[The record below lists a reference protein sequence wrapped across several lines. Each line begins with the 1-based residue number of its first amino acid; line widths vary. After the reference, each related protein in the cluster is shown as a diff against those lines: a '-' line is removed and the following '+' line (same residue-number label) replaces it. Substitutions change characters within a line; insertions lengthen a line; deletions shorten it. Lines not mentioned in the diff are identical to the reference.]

1 MLSLKSENKI
11 LIGIVA
17 VFISVASFILL
28 GFTGLRTILGIAVFF
43 FWPFY
48 MIFNNLNLREDE
60 KIIFSFFAGITF
72 LPSLVY
78 WIGFVVP
85 FRIGIIVVFAVLLV
99 VAFLIGRFCRKVAV
113 SE

>member
-1 MLSLKSENKI
+1 LLSLKSENKI

-78 WIGFVVP
+78 WIGFIVP
-85 FRIGIIVVFAVLLV
+85 FRIGIIVVFAVLL
-99 VAFLIGRFCRKVAV
+99 AAAYALSKISKKKNI
-113 SE
+113 